1 MYYLIV
7 NYAMIWFTMFSK
19 CWWCKTFF
27 AQCWTSHD
35 QRWTSHNQ
43 RWTSHDQHWTSHDQ
57 CWTSH
62 NQRWTF
68 DDFYFQQFL
77 PCENDAALSLWIWKE
92 FVLSIRPTPNPS
104 KGGEDEIYSSQSLC
118 LRTLRRVELQRKPA
132 TLSVNFSDGSSKNF
146 SWLKQIEFA
155 I

>member
-27 AQCWTSHD
+27 AQRWTSHD
-35 QRWTSHNQ
+35 QRWT
-43 RWTSHDQHWTSHDQ
+43 
-57 CWTSH
+57 
-62 NQRWTF
+62 F
-68 DDFYFQQFL
+68 DNFYFQQFL
-77 PCENDAALSLWIWKE
+77 PCENDAVLSLWIWEE
-92 FVLSIRPTPNPS
+92 FVLSIPPTPNPS

-132 TLSVNFSDGSSKNF
+132 ALSVNFSDGSSKNF
-146 SWLKQIEFA
+146 SWLKQIEVA
-155 I
+155 IKKSIAYP